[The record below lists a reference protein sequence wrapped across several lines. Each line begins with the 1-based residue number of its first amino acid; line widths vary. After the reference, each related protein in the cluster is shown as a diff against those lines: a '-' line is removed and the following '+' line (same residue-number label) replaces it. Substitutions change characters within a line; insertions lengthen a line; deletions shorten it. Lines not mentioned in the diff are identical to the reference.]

1 MKKLIVVFALALF
14 AFSCGSTKTVR
25 ASKKVIK
32 GEWTLQNIT
41 YSQTGTFNVTL
52 LNDVSKE
59 CFEQSTWKF
68 IPNNNSGMYTVNDA
82 NCATGDRN
90 FNFTIQEVDE
100 MTGLYDFL
108 LKPTNEKG
116 KSDTNNGFRI
126 NLVQLNESSMI
137 WQQSLSVDGKPFI
150 ISMNFSKKN

>member
-1 MKKLIVVFALALF
+1 MKKLLVLFALSLF
-14 AFSCGSTKTVR
+14 VFSCGTPKTVR

-32 GEWTLQNIT
+32 GDWMLQNIT

-52 LNDVSKE
+52 LNDTSAE
-59 CFEQSTWKF
+59 CMEGSQWKF
-68 IPNNNSGMYTVNDA
+68 IPNNNTGMYAINKTSCPV
-82 NCATGDRN
+82 GDRN

-100 MTGLYDFL
+100 VTGLYDFL

-126 NLVQLNESSMI
+126 NLVQLNETNMT
-137 WQQSLSVDGKPFI
+137 WQQSLYVDGKPFV
-150 ISMNFSKKN
+150 ISMNFIKTN

>member
-1 MKKLIVVFALALF
+1 MKKTILLLTLALF

-32 GEWTLQNIT
+32 GELTLQNIT
-41 YSQTGTFNVTL
+41 YSQKGTFNVTL

-137 WQQSLSVDGKPFI
+137 WQQSLNVDGKPFI
-150 ISMNFSKKN
+150 ISMNFSKLN

>member
-1 MKKLIVVFALALF
+1 MKKTILLLTLALF

-41 YSQTGTFNVTL
+41 YSQKGTFNVTL

-137 WQQSLSVDGKPFI
+137 WQQSLNVDGKPFI
-150 ISMNFSKKN
+150 ISMNFSKLN